1 MNSIYTEQQRKD
13 LTKQEYNRLVSEL
26 VKHHNSATLDNGSEY
41 SFLMALFAELAF
53 LSVTLSECKQL
64 IQRDGIFDEYR
75 NSATQ
80 YGRKRSVAVE
90 TYDRYIGNYLKTLQ
104 MIEKAAPGGLALR
117 SDPFTFDGLF

>member
-1 MNSIYTEQQRKD
+1 MTGIYTEQQRKD
-13 LTKQEYNRLVSEL
+13 LTLKEYNRLVSEL
-26 VKHHNSATLDNGSEY
+26 AKHHDHQALERNSQY
-41 SFLMALFAELAF
+41 SFLMALFAELSF
-53 LSVTLSECKQL
+53 LTVTLSECKQL

>member
-1 MNSIYTEQQRKD
+1 MNAIYTEQQRKD
-13 LTKQEYNRLVSEL
+13 LTQREYNRLVGEL
-26 VKHHNSATLDNGSEY
+26 AKHHDDKALERNSQY
-41 SFLMALFAELAF
+41 SFLTALFAELAF

-75 NSATQ
+75 NSETQ
-80 YGRKRSVAVE
+80 YGRKKSIAIE

-117 SDPFTFDGLF
+117 AEPFSIDDFF

>member
-80 YGRKRSVAVE
+80 YGRKKSVAVE
-90 TYDRYIGNYLKTLQ
+90 TYDRYAALYLKTLQ
-104 MIEKAAPGGLALR
+104 AVEKAAPGGLALHD
-117 SDPFTFDGLF
+117 SPFLMTF

>member
-1 MNSIYTEQQRKD
+1 MTGIYTEQQRKD
-13 LTKQEYNRLVSEL
+13 LTLKEYNRLVSEL
-26 VKHHNSATLDNGSEY
+26 AKHHDHQALERNSQY
-41 SFLMALFAELAF
+41 SFLMALFAELSF
-53 LSVTLSECKQL
+53 LTVTLSECKQL

-80 YGRKRSVAVE
+80 YGHKKSIAVE

-117 SDPFTFDGLF
+117 SESFGLEFL

>member
-1 MNSIYTEQQRKD
+1 MDSIYTEKQRKD

-26 VKHHNSATLDNGSEY
+26 SKHHDNQALTNGSEY

-75 NSATQ
+75 NSETQ
-80 YGRKRSVAVE
+80 YGRKKSIAVE
-90 TYDRYIGNYLKTLQ
+90 TYDRYTALYLKTLQ
-104 MIEKAAPGGLALR
+104 AVEKAAPGGLALH
-117 SDPFTFDGLF
+117 DNPFMMSW